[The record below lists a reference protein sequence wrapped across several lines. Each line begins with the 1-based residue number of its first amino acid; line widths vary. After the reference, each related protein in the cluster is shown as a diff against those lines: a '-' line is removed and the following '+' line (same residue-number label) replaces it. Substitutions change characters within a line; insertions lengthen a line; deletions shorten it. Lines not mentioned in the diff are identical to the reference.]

1 LSDDGIGNVKEIGNA
16 PDIDIE
22 VKQIEIELLAY
33 DGRTVLL
40 DVADEAIGE
49 LEKIK
54 LGNGATLR
62 VFEEDGKRFVT
73 QFRIRSKD
81 PNLAK
86 VCSEEYLAGMNT
98 GLQFWVDG
106 GNAGNLKW
114 GILHFHKGS
123 LVTLCRFTLWLFN
136 YSFFGRCVC
145 ECERLHLHYRSI
157 FGGLAGLAKSPDG
170 PKRPSNPRTVSRFV

>member
-1 LSDDGIGNVKEIGNA
+1 MSDDGIGNVKEIGNA

-86 VCSEEYLAGMNT
+86 VCSEEYLVGYEHRPAI
-98 GLQFWVDG
+98 LG
-106 GNAGNLKW
+106 GWWKCRELEVGN
-114 GILHFHKGS
+114 
-123 LVTLCRFTLWLFN
+123 FTLSQRVTGNPLSIHLMAFQLFV
-136 YSFFGRCVC
+136 FR
-145 ECERLHLHYRSI
+145 
-157 FGGLAGLAKSPDG
+157 
-170 PKRPSNPRTVSRFV
+170 